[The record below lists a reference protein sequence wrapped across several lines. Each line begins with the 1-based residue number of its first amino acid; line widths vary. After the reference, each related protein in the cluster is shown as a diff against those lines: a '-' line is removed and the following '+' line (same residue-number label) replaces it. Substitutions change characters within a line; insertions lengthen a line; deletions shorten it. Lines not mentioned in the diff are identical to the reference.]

1 MKKGLLGLSAF
12 IFAAA
17 LVGCSADKDKTDDKD
32 GKSAKTEATTVGDTT
47 AEKETGSETDKGSD
61 PADSLSLKELAGP
74 YHKTG
79 HMAMGDYPD
88 ELSPDNIEEALKSD
102 PMTIS
107 EDGTLHFCGK
117 DYKLIAE
124 GMDGE
129 DTVFSVEGSGFDM
142 DKYKKSSFSCSD
154 KDYEGPCMF
163 LCTVQHMTVN
173 DEDYPYTQYNVYLT
187 SKGDESY
194 FGYISVDQGEADE
207 DDDWSFDDW
216 DWDDEETDEQA

>member
-32 GKSAKTEATTVGDTT
+32 GKSAKTETTTVGDTT
-47 AEKETGSETDKGSD
+47 ADKETKADADKDSAS
-61 PADSLSLKELAGP
+61 ADGVSLKELAGP

-79 HMAMGDYPD
+79 HMTMGDYPD
-88 ELSPDNIEEALKSD
+88 ELDPDNIEEALKSD

-117 DYKLIAE
+117 DYKLTAE
-124 GMDGE
+124 GMDGD
-129 DTVFSVEGSGFDM
+129 DTLFSVEGSGFDM
-142 DKYKKSSFSCSD
+142 DKYKKSTKCSD

-163 LCTVQHMTVN
+163 ICTVQHMTVN
-173 DEDYPYTQYNVYLT
+173 DVDYPYTQYNVYLT

-194 FGYISVDQGEADE
+194 FGFISVDQGEAD
-207 DDDWSFDDW
+207 DDDNWGFDDW
-216 DWDDEETDEQA
+216 DWDDEETDEQT